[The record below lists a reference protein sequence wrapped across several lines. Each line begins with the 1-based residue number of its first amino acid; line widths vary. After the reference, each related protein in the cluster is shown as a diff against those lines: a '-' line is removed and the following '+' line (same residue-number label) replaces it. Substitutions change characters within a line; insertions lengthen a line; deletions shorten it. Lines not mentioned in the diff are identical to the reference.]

1 MGFMSQNVAI
11 KENTTMLRWMVI
23 AAIAVIAFF
32 GSYRF
37 AQASSSVPAA
47 STPASGVVSAAGPAG
62 TPQATAGGGCCGSG
76 GSGAAASGSTSGG
89 GGCCGGSAKSG
100 PAVSKKATV
109 AGNVQTA
116 SVDLSKGYYD
126 PNTIELKAGVPAEIT
141 FGQASG
147 CLSQVQSQRL
157 GFFEDLTKGAV
168 TIKLP
173 ALPAGTYTFTCGM
186 QMQSGTIVVK

>member
-1 MGFMSQNVAI
+1 MSQNSKI
-11 KENTTMLRWMVI
+11 DSTNMMLRWSVI

-37 AQASSSVPAA
+37 AQARSSSAQVPATAIAA
-47 STPASGVVSAAGPAG
+47 SANGLQTAGQASG
-62 TPQATAGGGCCGSG
+62 GGGCCGG
-76 GSGAAASGSTSGG
+76 GSGSTSG

-100 PAVSKKATV
+100 PAITKKATV
-109 AGNVQTA
+109 SGGVQKV

-126 PNTIELKAGVPAEIT
+126 PNTISLKAGVPAEVT

-147 CLSQVQSQRL
+147 CLSQVQSQQL
-157 GFFEDLTKGAV
+157 GFSEDLTQGPV

-173 ALPAGTYTFTCGM
+173 ALAAGTYTFACGM
-186 QMQSGTIVVK
+186 NMQSGTIVVK